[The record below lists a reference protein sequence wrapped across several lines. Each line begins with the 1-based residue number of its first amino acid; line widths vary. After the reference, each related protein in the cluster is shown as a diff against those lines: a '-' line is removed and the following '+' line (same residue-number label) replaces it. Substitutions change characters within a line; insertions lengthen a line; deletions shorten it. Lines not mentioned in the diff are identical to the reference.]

1 MTAPTPAPA
10 PTTTPVLRIKRL
22 DPRAT
27 LPAYQTQHAA
37 GLDLSACLP
46 TDKPE
51 LPVAPGAI
59 LLVPTGLAVA
69 IPHGFEGQVR
79 ARSGL
84 STKHGI
90 GLPNAPGTIDSDYR
104 GELRVAVINFGKEPF
119 TITHGM
125 RIAQLVI
132 APVAHATIQA
142 VEELDETVR
151 GSGGFG
157 STGA

>member
-1 MTAPTPAPA
+1 MTAPA
-10 PTTTPVLRIKRL
+10 PVLRIKRL

-46 TDKPE
+46 ADKPE

-69 IPHGFEGQVR
+69 IPHGYEGQVR